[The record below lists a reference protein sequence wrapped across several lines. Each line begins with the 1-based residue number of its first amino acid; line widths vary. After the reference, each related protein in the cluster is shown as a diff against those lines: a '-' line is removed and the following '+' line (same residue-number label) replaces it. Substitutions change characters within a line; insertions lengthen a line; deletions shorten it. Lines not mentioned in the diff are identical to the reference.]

1 MDSRRI
7 ALLTVA
13 ICAIGIFALPG
24 TVSLFSGQHS
34 WYDLSAGQND
44 VPCEKCHQDIA
55 DEMISGGSDGNGVHR
70 NMTCALC
77 HRTCFNT
84 VYNPGT
90 GLYESAPRYIYA
102 SGEGNAST
110 AGKETHAAAT
120 VACMDCHAANDDEGV
135 FDHNK
140 YSEYNYEL
148 YDETC
153 YRCHIKRSTMGQDGF
168 IAAGGFG
175 MTGRVGDTGERAA
188 HMDFVLD
195 SINDTL
201 MEDANEACIA
211 CHTRIGVN
219 ITWRKSTTLHFDASE
234 THNGTWL
241 IDVFTVH
248 GYNYTN
254 STYPNNWT
262 NSY

>member
-34 WYDLSAGQND
+34 WYDLSAGQNE
-44 VPCEKCHQDIA
+44 VPCEKCHGDIG
-55 DEMISGGSDGNGVHR
+55 DEMQSGDNGVHR

-84 VYNPGT
+84 VYNPDT
-90 GLYESAPRYIYA
+90 GLYENAPSYIYA
-102 SGEGNAST
+102 SGEGNGST

-120 VACMDCHAANDDEGV
+120 VACMDCHGANDDAGV
-135 FDHNK
+135 FDHNT

-211 CHTRIGVN
+211 CHTRD
-219 ITWRKSTTLHFDASE
+219 S
-234 THNGTWL
+234 
-241 IDVFTVH
+241 
-248 GYNYTN
+248 
-254 STYPNNWT
+254 
-262 NSY
+262 